1 MNNVEEEMR
10 HLHELAKREPK
21 KRFNHLWENLASP
34 LWLMHAW
41 EQIRRNSGSNTPG
54 VDRKTAVD
62 IDAPLITQ
70 WAEELKTGK
79 YYPKPVQRTYI
90 EKSNGKKRPLG
101 IPTIKDRVIQQGLKM
116 LLEPIFEAD
125 FRNCSHGFRPKRSAH
140 TALRDVANS
149 YPLISWVIEGDI
161 KECFESIP
169 HAGLLETISR
179 RISDGKILN
188 LIKKFLKAG
197 YMEDWKYSRTYSGTP
212 QGGIISPLLA
222 NIFLNRLDKFVE
234 WEFEA
239 NRTQS
244 SKESS
249 ARRNLAY
256 RKIADNLAKVRKKL
270 AKAEPEE
277 RRPLVNEVKQLK
289 KQLKHTPQYD
299 KDKKHPCKVK
309 YARYADDFVL
319 MVAGTKKE
327 AEAVRSK
334 VRDYLSARGLEL
346 SEEKTKITHWSH
358 WITFLGYQI
367 RGKLKRNGVSLSP
380 ILKIPNDRFRKVV
393 KSIETVARYYHIPEA
408 DAMIQISA
416 LFRGWCNYYRYA
428 TSPQP
433 DFNKLSAKTWWYF
446 AHFLA
451 RKTKT
456 RSIKQIIIR
465 EKKAGRLK
473 VVEKEKG
480 KKGEMVKR
488 KRNTFLQPSGKK
500 TLTLDIFPPKT
511 GHIRSIVNKDW
522 TIDLKPVTPLNW
534 QSGRSLATRLEAEE
548 RAKGICEK
556 CGVNPVQN
564 VHHTVPIGNRSF
576 LARVMSDKSQRY
588 TAKALCRE
596 CHLED
601 HQGSFRRKS
610 NRNAGYAERC
620 SPSVGTAEPKPA
632 LERG

>member
-1 MNNVEEEMR
+1 MNNVEEEME
-10 HLHELAKREPK
+10 HLHNLAKRDPK
-21 KRFNHLWENLASP
+21 KRFNHLWESLIDPRWLAQ
-34 LWLMHAW
+34 AW
-41 EQIRRNSGSNTPG
+41 EQIRRNGGSNTPG
-54 VDRKTAVD
+54 VDQKIAADVD
-62 IDAPLITQ
+62 VPLITQ
-70 WAEELKTGK
+70 WVEELKMGR
-79 YYPKPVQRTYI
+79 YYPTPVRRIYI

-116 LLEPIFEAD
+116 LLEPIFEAG
-125 FRNCSHGFRPKRSAH
+125 FRNCSHGFRQKRSTH
-140 TALRDVANS
+140 TALRDVASS
-149 YPLISWVIEGDI
+149 YPIISWVIEGDI
-161 KECFESIP
+161 EGCFENIP

-188 LIKKFLKAG
+188 LIRKFLKAG
-197 YMEDWKYSRTYSGTP
+197 YMEDWKYNRTYSGTP
-212 QGGIISPLLA
+212 QGGVLSPLLA
-222 NIFLNRLDKFVE
+222 NIFLNRLDRFVE
-234 WEFEA
+234 WEFKA
-239 NRTQS
+239 NRAQS
-244 SKESS
+244 KGQSS

-256 RKIADNLAKVRKKL
+256 RKIENRLVKVRKKL

-277 RRPLVNEVKQLK
+277 RRNLVDEIKQLR
-289 KQLKHTPQYD
+289 KQLKHTPHYD

-309 YARYADDFVL
+309 YVRYADDFVL

-327 AEAVRSK
+327 AEAIKNK
-334 VRDYLSARGLEL
+334 VRDYLSARGLKL
-346 SEEKTKITHWSH
+346 SEDKTRITHWRH

-367 RGKLKRNGVSLSP
+367 RGKLRKNGVSLSP
-380 ILKIPNDRFRKVV
+380 ILKIPNDKFRKVT
-393 KSIETVARYYHIPEA
+393 KSIEKVAGYYHIPET
-408 DAMIQISA
+408 DAMVQISA
-416 LFRGWCNYYRYA
+416 IFRGWCNYYRFA
-428 TSPQP
+428 KSPQS
-433 DFNKLSAKTWWYF
+433 DFSKLASKTWWCY

-456 RSIKQIIIR
+456 RSIKQLIIR
-465 EKKAGRLK
+465 EKKAGRLN

-488 KRNTFLQPSGKK
+488 KKQTFLRPLGKK
-500 TLTLDIFPPKT
+500 MLALDIFPPKT
-511 GHIRSIVNKDW
+511 GCIRSIVNKDW

-534 QSGRSLATRLEAEE
+534 QSGRSLATCLEAEE
-548 RAKGICEK
+548 RAKGTCEK

-601 HQGSFRRKS
+601 HQGSFKRRKS

-620 SPSVGTAEPKPA
+620 SPSVGTAS
-632 LERG
+632 